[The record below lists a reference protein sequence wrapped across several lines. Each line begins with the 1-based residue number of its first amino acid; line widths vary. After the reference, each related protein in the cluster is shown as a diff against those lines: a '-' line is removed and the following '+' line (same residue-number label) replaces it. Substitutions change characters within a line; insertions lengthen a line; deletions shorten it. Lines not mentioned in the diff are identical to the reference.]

1 MFWDKLRPGQKEP
14 GAVAVEVTDEGII
27 AVRWDDDKVSPI
39 PSRRLR
45 LDCPC
50 ASCIDE
56 WTGAKLLDPSRIP
69 EEIRRVAMEPS
80 ATMRSRSGGPTV
92 MRPVCSPGGSSA
104 PTSLERS
111 PGRTVGG
118 RRDRELLDPPQ
129 MSPPLWTNRGRQV
142 EPEAT

>member
-14 GAVAVEVTDEGII
+14 SAVAVEVTDEGII

-39 PSRRLR
+39 PSRQLR

-69 EEIRRVAMEPS
+69 DEIRPVAMEPVGNY
-80 ATMRSRSGGPTV
+80 AVQIRWTDGHETGLFTWRQLRSYV
-92 MRPVCSPGGSSA
+92 PGEIA
-104 PTSLERS
+104 
-111 PGRTVGG
+111 
-118 RRDRELLDPPQ
+118 
-129 MSPPLWTNRGRQV
+129 WTNRGRKR